1 MNLPTHS
8 TFEQGTT
15 HLRANFLDPLLLHS
29 APCKAGGVMV
39 AHVRAQSVSSV
50 RYPSPAGR
58 CGPPQGCTPCFF
70 HATGGEY
77 SRPCSLA
84 RRPLLPNSWFV
95 GAAKTARIKPIRGKE
110 TCEHLQNGLRPSVPL
125 RSSRAA
131 EKHLQNKRSWEQER
145 ALELLQS
152 PKATWAQARSS
163 ERWAMWPTARN
174 SRRAVK
180 RETAA
185 PHGARHDLKAM
196 FESSSDVAFFMHSGG
211 RISRLQRLNEEGT
224 DHV

>member
-8 TFEQGTT
+8 TFEQGTA

-58 CGPPQGCTPCFF
+58 CGRPQGCTPCFF
-70 HATGGEY
+70 HATGSAN

-84 RRPLLPNSWFV
+84 RRPLLPNAWFV

-110 TCEHLQNGLRPSVPL
+110 TCEHSQNGLRPYVPL
-125 RSSRAA
+125 RSSQAA
-131 EKHLQNKRSWEQER
+131 ETHLQNKRSWEQEQ

-152 PKATWAQARSS
+152 PKATWAQAHSS
-163 ERWAMWPTARN
+163 EPWAMWPTAKN
-174 SRRAVK
+174 SRRAANGV
-180 RETAA
+180 TAA
-185 PHGARHDLKAM
+185 PHGARQNLKAM
-196 FESSSDVAFFMHSGG
+196 FERFSDVAFFMHSGG
-211 RISRLQRLNEEGT
+211 RTARLQRLNEEGT

>member
-8 TFEQGTT
+8 TFEQGTA

-180 RETAA
+180 RVTAA

-211 RISRLQRLNEEGT
+211 RIARLQRLNEEGT

>member
-8 TFEQGTT
+8 TFEQGTA
-15 HLRANFLDPLLLHS
+15 HLWANFLDPLLLHS

-174 SRRAVK
+174 SRRAVN
-180 RETAA
+180 RVTAA

-211 RISRLQRLNEEGT
+211 RIARLQRLNEEGT

>member
-8 TFEQGTT
+8 TFEQGTA
-15 HLRANFLDPLLLHS
+15 HLRANSLAPLLLHS
-29 APCKAGGVMV
+29 APCQAVGVMV

-58 CGPPQGCTPCFF
+58 CGPPQGCSPCFF

-95 GAAKTARIKPIRGKE
+95 GAAKTARIKLIRGKE

-131 EKHLQNKRSWEQER
+131 EKHLQNKRSWEQEQ

-174 SRRAVK
+174 SRRAANRV
-180 RETAA
+180 TAA

-211 RISRLQRLNEEGT
+211 RIARLQRLNEEGT

>member
-1 MNLPTHS
+1 MNLPMHS
-8 TFEQGTT
+8 TFEQGTA

-110 TCEHLQNGLRPSVPL
+110 TCEHLQNGLQPSVPL

-174 SRRAVK
+174 SRRAVN
-180 RETAA
+180 RVTAA

-211 RISRLQRLNEEGT
+211 RIARLQRLNEEGT

>member
-1 MNLPTHS
+1 MP
-8 TFEQGTT
+8 
-15 HLRANFLDPLLLHS
+15 PLLLHS
-29 APCKAGGVMV
+29 APCQAVGVMV

>member
-8 TFEQGTT
+8 TFEQGTA

-95 GAAKTARIKPIRGKE
+95 GAAKTARIKLIRGKE

-131 EKHLQNKRSWEQER
+131 EKHLQNKRSWEQEQ

-174 SRRAVK
+174 SRRAVN
-180 RETAA
+180 RVTAA

-211 RISRLQRLNEEGT
+211 RIARLQRLNEEGT

>member
-1 MNLPTHS
+1 MNLPTRS
-8 TFEQGTT
+8 TFEQGTA
-15 HLRANFLDPLLLHS
+15 HLRANSLAPLLLHS
-29 APCKAGGVMV
+29 APCQAVGVMV

-58 CGPPQGCTPCFF
+58 CGPPQGCSPCFF

-84 RRPLLPNSWFV
+84 RRLLLPNSWFV
-95 GAAKTARIKPIRGKE
+95 GAAKTARIKLIRGKE

-174 SRRAVK
+174 SRRAVN
-180 RETAA
+180 RVTAA

-211 RISRLQRLNEEGT
+211 RIARLQRLNEEGT

>member
-8 TFEQGTT
+8 TFEQGTA

-50 RYPSPAGR
+50 RYPFPAGR

-174 SRRAVK
+174 SRRAADRV
-180 RETAA
+180 TAA
-185 PHGARHDLKAM
+185 LYGARHNLKAM
-196 FESSSDVAFFMHSGG
+196 FERSSDVAFFMHSGG
-211 RISRLQRLNEEGT
+211 RVARLQRLNEEGT

>member
-8 TFEQGTT
+8 TFEQGTA

-95 GAAKTARIKPIRGKE
+95 RAAKTARIKPIRGKE

-145 ALELLQS
+145 ALALLQS

-211 RISRLQRLNEEGT
+211 RIARLQRLNEEGT

>member
-8 TFEQGTT
+8 TFEQGTA

-50 RYPSPAGR
+50 RYPFPAGR

-95 GAAKTARIKPIRGKE
+95 RAAKTARIKPIRGKE

-174 SRRAVK
+174 SRRAVN
-180 RETAA
+180 RVTAA

>member
-8 TFEQGTT
+8 TFEQGTA

-174 SRRAVK
+174 SRRAVN
-180 RETAA
+180 RVTAA

-196 FESSSDVAFFMHSGG
+196 FEDSSDVAFFMHSGG
-211 RISRLQRLNEEGT
+211 RIARLQRLNEEGT

>member
-8 TFEQGTT
+8 TFEQGTA

-125 RSSRAA
+125 RFSRAA

-174 SRRAVK
+174 SRRTVN
-180 RETAA
+180 RVTAA

-211 RISRLQRLNEEGT
+211 RIARLQRLNEEGT

>member
-174 SRRAVK
+174 SRRAVN
-180 RETAA
+180 RVTAA

>member
-8 TFEQGTT
+8 TFEQGTA

>member
-8 TFEQGTT
+8 TFEQGTA
-15 HLRANFLDPLLLHS
+15 HLRANFLDPLLLHL

-174 SRRAVK
+174 SRRAVN
-180 RETAA
+180 RVTAA

-211 RISRLQRLNEEGT
+211 RIARLQRLNEEGT

>member
-8 TFEQGTT
+8 TFEQGTA

-84 RRPLLPNSWFV
+84 RRPLLPNSWIV

-174 SRRAVK
+174 SRRAVN
-180 RETAA
+180 RVTAA

-211 RISRLQRLNEEGT
+211 RIARLQRLNEEGT

>member
-174 SRRAVK
+174 SRRAVN
-180 RETAA
+180 RVTAA

-211 RISRLQRLNEEGT
+211 RIARLQRLNEEGT

>member
-8 TFEQGTT
+8 TFEQGTA

-70 HATGGEY
+70 HARGGEY

-174 SRRAVK
+174 SRRAADRV
-180 RETAA
+180 TAA
-185 PHGARHDLKAM
+185 LYGARHNLKAM
-196 FESSSDVAFFMHSGG
+196 FERSSDVAFFMHSGG
-211 RISRLQRLNEEGT
+211 RIARLQRLNEEGT

>member
-1 MNLPTHS
+1 MNLPTRP
-8 TFEQGTT
+8 TFEQGTA
-15 HLRANFLDPLLLHS
+15 HLRANSLAPLLLHS
-29 APCKAGGVMV
+29 APCQAVGVMV

-95 GAAKTARIKPIRGKE
+95 GAAKTARIKLIRGKE

-174 SRRAVK
+174 SRSAVN
-180 RETAA
+180 RVTAA

-211 RISRLQRLNEEGT
+211 RIARLQRLNEEGT

>member
-8 TFEQGTT
+8 TFEQGTA

-211 RISRLQRLNEEGT
+211 RIARLQRLNEEGT

>member
-1 MNLPTHS
+1 MNLPTRS
-8 TFEQGTT
+8 TFEQGTA
-15 HLRANFLDPLLLHS
+15 HLRANSLAPLLLHS
-29 APCKAGGVMV
+29 APCQAVGVMV

-58 CGPPQGCTPCFF
+58 CDPPQGCTPCFF

-95 GAAKTARIKPIRGKE
+95 GAAKTARIKLIRGKE

-131 EKHLQNKRSWEQER
+131 EKHVQNKRSWEQER

-174 SRRAVK
+174 SRRAVN
-180 RETAA
+180 RVTAA

-211 RISRLQRLNEEGT
+211 RIARLQRLNEEGT

>member
-58 CGPPQGCTPCFF
+58 CGPPQGCTSCFF

-211 RISRLQRLNEEGT
+211 RIARLQRLNEEGT